1 MPSESPVPSK
11 EGTGEAREIAF
22 TVEGGGNRLDKVI
35 AGQVDDLSRSL
46 AHRLI
51 RDGSVTVNGE
61 PQKASYRVR
70 AGDRVTVLLPEADV
84 EPVLA
89 EDIPLDIVYED
100 ESLFVVNKPSG
111 MVVHP
116 ALGHPS
122 GTLVNALLA
131 YCPAVAD
138 VGGLERAGIVHR
150 LDKDTSGVIIVAK
163 DERTRTALQK
173 LFKRRRVEKTYL
185 ALVEDRVEP
194 RQGIIEA
201 PIGRDKRNRKRM
213 AVVRSGRKART
224 AYRVKEYLGGRTLL
238 EVRPRTGRTHQV
250 RVHLSW
256 MGYPIVGDRVY
267 GRRRQELLRDR
278 FFLHAARLEFK
289 HPISGQEVV
298 VEAPL
303 PDELESLLRQ
313 LRRR

>member
-70 AGDRVTVLLPEADV
+70 AGERVTVLLPEADV

-194 RQGIIEA
+194 REGIIEA

-256 MGYPIVGDRVY
+256 IGYPIVGDRVY

-303 PDELESLLRQ
+303 PDELESVLRQ

>member
-70 AGDRVTVLLPEADV
+70 AGERVTVLLPEADV

-256 MGYPIVGDRVY
+256 IGYPIVGDRVY

-303 PDELESLLRQ
+303 PDELESVLRQ